1 MVNLDLIEKVKENLI
16 IDNRED
22 DYLIGELAAAAVAYA
37 EGYQHRPAGYYSDNE
52 MSATTRQGIIM
63 LASHWFESRDGGT
76 GGFFSDNVSAAD
88 HSMRAV
94 QELLRMDREWQ
105 V

>member
-22 DYLIGELAAAAVAYA
+22 DHLIGELAAAAVSYA
-37 EGYQHRPAGYYSDNE
+37 EGYQHLPSGYYSANE
-52 MSATTRQGIIM
+52 MSKTTEQGVIM
-63 LASHWFESRDGGT
+63 LASHMYESRDGGT
-76 GGFFSDNVSAAD
+76 GGFFSDNVGAAD
-88 HSMRAV
+88 RSWETV
-94 QELLRMDREWQ
+94 KELLRMDREWT

>member
-22 DYLIGELAAAAVAYA
+22 DHLIGELAAAAVAYA
-37 EGYQHRPAGYYSDNE
+37 EGYQHLPAGYYCNNE

-76 GGFFSDNVSAAD
+76 GGFFSDSVSAAD
-88 HSMRAV
+88 CSMRAV

>member
-22 DYLIGELAAAAVAYA
+22 DHLIGELAAAAVAYA
-37 EGYQHRPAGYYSDNE
+37 EGYQHRPAGYYADNE

-63 LASHWFESRDGGT
+63 LASHMYESRDGGT

-88 HSMRAV
+88 RSWRTV
-94 QELLRMDREWQ
+94 KELLRMDREWQ